1 MTKDNPFR
9 KAISARHNSEGTASR
24 QQSELDESDSVLDIS
39 LQPEAASPPVLEVPP
54 IQVPT
59 SEPKKRGRPAT
70 GKRSDDA
77 WIGRTFYIQRATDLD
92 IEGELL
98 NLKRQGFEL
107 DKSELVDKLL
117 SAWVQWRNGKD
128 SDFLFSEISPIQK
141 AKDLEV

>member
-9 KAISARHNSEGTASR
+9 KAIASR
-24 QQSELDESDSVLDIS
+24 QQSEPDEPDSILNLS
-39 LQPEAASPPVLEVPP
+39 LQSEPATLPVTQPLP
-54 IQVPT
+54 IQDAIS

-70 GKRSDDA
+70 GKRSDNA

-92 IEGELL
+92 TEGELL

-117 SAWVQWRNGKD
+117 AAWVQWRNGEN
-128 SDFLFSEISPIQK
+128 SEFLLSEISPIQK
-141 AKDLEV
+141 SKNS

>member
-9 KAISARHNSEGTASR
+9 KAIASR
-24 QQSELDESDSVLDIS
+24 QQSEPDEPDSILNVS
-39 LQPEAASPPVLEVPP
+39 LQSEPATIPVTQPLPVQAPISP
-54 IQVPT
+54 
-59 SEPKKRGRPAT
+59 EPKKRGRPAT

-92 IEGELL
+92 TEGELL

-117 SAWVQWRNGKD
+117 VAWVKWRNGEN
-128 SDFLFSEISPIQK
+128 SEFLLSEISPIQK
-141 AKDLEV
+141 SKNSEI